1 MFRKYFNE
9 LWDLHQQWTKGV
21 LYRDIL
27 QTKSAK
33 IILSDIGGEYYNF
46 ADPTVTTF
54 EELDLEEITK
64 ELESHNEKAAVV
76 LNKVHQENGFMEYL
90 VRNGFKF
97 GGTDSWMGYDE
108 KTYKD
113 KEVHAKVVNVTP
125 ELFPDYNS
133 VLGKVFVDFPGNEK
147 YNEICQK
154 TVTGEMKGDFAG
166 LKSELY
172 LIYDKQK
179 LDTNSVYDNGKP
191 AAGAGMFYSK
201 EGNFAYLHDAGTLE
215 EFRGK
220 GYQSD
225 LLKHRVNI
233 ALEHGID
240 RIYSSV
246 EQGSTSWSNC
256 IKCGL
261 NDMHTG
267 IIFVKR

>member
-1 MFRKYFNE
+1 MYRKYFNE
-9 LWDLHQQWTKGV
+9 VWALHLEWAKGV
-21 LYRDIL
+21 LYRDVL

-46 ADPTVTTF
+46 ADPIVTTP
-54 EELDLEEITK
+54 EEFDLEEITK
-64 ELESHNEKAAVV
+64 VLELHNEKVAVV
-76 LNKVHQENGFMEYL
+76 LNKVHQENGFMEFL

-97 GGTDSWMGYDE
+97 EGTDSWMGYDE
-108 KTYKD
+108 KTYND
-113 KEVHAKVVNVTP
+113 KTTHAQIVTVTP
-125 ELFPDYNS
+125 GQFADYNS
-133 VLGKVFVDFPGNEK
+133 VLGVVFSDFPGNEK

-154 TVTGEMKGDFAG
+154 TITEEIKGEFEG
-166 LKSELY
+166 LKTELY
-172 LIYDKQK
+172 LIYE
-179 LDTNSVYDNGKP
+179 NGKP

-215 EFRGK
+215 EYRGK

-225 LLKHRVNI
+225 LLKHRINI
-233 ALEHGID
+233 ALENGID

-246 EQGSTSWSNC
+246 EHGSTSWSNC

-267 IIFVKR
+267 MIFVKK